1 MSNFNLKKFFLYL
14 LITSVG
20 FSALIGIGVMI
31 FGSFGEFETKVL
43 LTTLTVT
50 ITSILGLA
58 CGACL
63 EAAKG
68 RIIPMAGIVF
78 AVISAVLWMVM
89 IWNQFRPEN
98 GAFAH
103 SVMSA
108 TLLAASCS
116 LISLLSLA
124 TLDRRFMWPRWV
136 AHAAVWSLTALILWI
151 IWSRIDPSDS
161 WIARLMG
168 VLSIIIAAV
177 TVVTPVF
184 HYLSSS
190 ERSVEA
196 IDVEIAK
203 LKAKIEELERQRI
216 LVVQDSSDQ

>member
-1 MSNFNLKKFFLYL
+1 MNSKKLFLYL

-20 FSALIGIGVMI
+20 VSALIGIGVMI

-43 LTTLTVT
+43 LTALTVT
-50 ITSILGLA
+50 VTSILGLA

-63 EAAKG
+63 EAG
-68 RIIPMAGIVF
+68 RGRVIPLAGIVL

-89 IWNQFRPEN
+89 IWSEFRPESHV
-98 GAFAH
+98 FAN

-108 TLLAASCS
+108 TLLATSCS

-124 TLDRRFMWPRWV
+124 TLDRRFMWSRRL
-136 AHAAVWSLTALILWI
+136 AHASVWSLTALILWI
-151 IWSRIDPSDS
+151 IWSSIDPSDS
-161 WIARLMG
+161 WIARIMG

-190 ERSVEA
+190 EKGVDA
-196 IDVEIAK
+196 IDAEIAK
-203 LKAKIEELERQRI
+203 LKARIEELEAKKKEI
-216 LVVQDSSDQ
+216 EP

>member
-1 MSNFNLKKFFLYL
+1 MNLKKLFLYAS
-14 LITSVG
+14 IASV
-20 FSALIGIGVMI
+20 AVNAAIGIGVMI

-43 LTTLTVT
+43 LTAMTVT

-68 RIIPMAGIVF
+68 RVIPTAGIMF

-89 IWNQFRPEN
+89 IWSEFRPESDT
-98 GAFAH
+98 FAR

-108 TLLAASCS
+108 TLLAAACS
-116 LISLLSLA
+116 LVSLLSLA
-124 TLDRRFMWPRWV
+124 TLDRRFMWSRWL
-136 AHAAVWSLTALILWI
+136 AHASVWSLTALILWI
-151 IWSRIDPSDS
+151 IWGDIDPSDS
-161 WIARLMG
+161 WIARTMG

-190 ERSVEA
+190 EKDVEA
-196 IDVEIAK
+196 IDAEIAK
-203 LKAKIEELERQRI
+203 LRAKIEELEARKSR
-216 LVVQDSSDQ
+216 LDQDAAV

>member
-1 MSNFNLKKFFLYL
+1 MNLKKLFLYAS
-14 LITSVG
+14 IVSVAV
-20 FSALIGIGVMI
+20 SAVIGIVVMI

-43 LTTLTVT
+43 LTTMTVT

-68 RIIPMAGIVF
+68 RVIPMAGIAF
-78 AVISAVLWMVM
+78 AIVSAVLWMIM
-89 IWNQFRPEN
+89 IWSTFKPEN
-98 GAFAH
+98 DVFVR

-108 TLLAASCS
+108 TLVATACS

-124 TLDRRFMWPRWV
+124 TLNRRFMWARLL
-136 AHAAVWSLTALILWI
+136 AHASVWSLTAIILVI
-151 IWSRIDPSDS
+151 IWAEIDPSDS
-161 WIARLMG
+161 WIARTMG

-190 ERSVEA
+190 EKGVEA
-196 IDVEIAK
+196 IDEEIAK
-203 LKAKIEELERQRI
+203 LKERIEELERQRVSM
-216 LVVQDSSDQ
+216 LQDSTDR